1 MLNVLRAGTASGAA
15 ASAAVIPF
23 TARAGSSLANRLTA
37 PDRSALVALGYAL
50 AGWTIAF
57 EQDGQGMQW
66 AALCPPGGANLAA
79 GYIVGRERRAL
90 VLLSAG
96 GQKLGQYETSDAL
109 TAEVRR
115 REQSATDRGEGNTRG
130 SHSTAESPE
139 AGRALKHQRRQP
151 TSLYIVW
158 SRDCPP

>member
-1 MLNVLRAGTASGAA
+1 MQNVLRAGTASGVA

-23 TARAGSSLANRLTA
+23 TTRDGPSPANRLTA
-37 PDRSALVALGYAL
+37 SDRSALIALGYAM
-50 AGWTIAF
+50 AGWIIAF

-79 GYIVGRERRAL
+79 RYIVGREERVL

-96 GQKLGQYETSDAL
+96 GQKLGQYEASDAL
-109 TAEVRR
+109 IAEVRR
-115 REQSATDRGEGNTRG
+115 REQGAGDRGG
-130 SHSTAESPE
+130 SDRSGSFSAAGGPKAEQ
-139 AGRALKHQRRQP
+139 GLKHERRRA
-151 TSLYIVW
+151 TSLRIAW